1 MRHADTAIV
10 FVLDGFNVFWYAD
23 NAKRNEK
30 TRSNYSPTLKWI
42 KGKTT
47 MSEEKI
53 QAMETKSALVEK
65 ITFALL
71 PLLFSCVVY
80 LMSALSNLSHEV
92 TILNSKISLVVT
104 SDNKQASNT
113 GAELARE
120 KLRQDLEKEIQKNR
134 DDIQVNRLHIAILED
149 RAGMKTTFK
158 KEDKWSL

>member
-1 MRHADTAIV
+1 
-10 FVLDGFNVFWYAD
+10 
-23 NAKRNEK
+23 
-30 TRSNYSPTLKWI
+30 
-42 KGKTT
+42 

-53 QAMETKSALVEK
+53 QSMEAKNQLIEK

-104 SDNKQASNT
+104 SDNKQASNS

-134 DDIQVNRLHIAILED
+134 DDIMHNRQEIAVINTRLE
-149 RAGMKTTFK
+149 K
-158 KEDKWSL
+158 K